1 MCSDQTGKFPYVA
14 RSENQHTMIMCVV
27 DAHSILAVPFK
38 NKTKYFLTSTHL
50 NMKKELD
57 KRVFTVNLHVLDNKA
72 PYMHLD
78 SIEESGSK

>member
-38 NKTKYFLTSTHL
+38 NKTKYFLTSRCL
-50 NMKKELD
+50 NIKKELD
-57 KRVFTVNLHVLDNKA
+57 KRVLNINLHSLDNEA
-72 PYMHLD
+72 P
-78 SIEESGSK
+78 